1 MLLITY
7 LPIIRYYKKH
17 YNIAER
23 NRALCLANTPD
34 PFASGLH
41 ADVSLFTFFAE
52 NFFFLL
58 DIASFYL
65 KAYSVAKIMETSSA
79 SSRHDDVEL
88 PNFDLNLFGDPPSKS
103 AERFANLS
111 ERELNHIVEQRHS
124 EKTKKQQTG
133 LFQLFEVSHL

>member
-1 MLLITY
+1 
-7 LPIIRYYKKH
+7 
-17 YNIAER
+17 
-23 NRALCLANTPD
+23 
-34 PFASGLH
+34 
-41 ADVSLFTFFAE
+41 
-52 NFFFLL
+52 
-58 DIASFYL
+58 
-65 KAYSVAKIMETSSA
+65 METSSA